1 MTRLRTTAPATR
13 AGSREMLVPPP
24 PPRDLDDDGA
34 GENDALA
41 VPKIAAASMSMTISR
56 SLDGARAGRGEDAK
70 GGKKKKT

>member
-1 MTRLRTTAPATR
+1 MSARIDRKYIHRPAAKTKVTRLRTTAPATR

-41 VPKIAAASMSMTISR
+41 VPKIAAASMSMTIAR
-56 SLDGARAGRGEDAK
+56 SLA
-70 GGKKKKT
+70 